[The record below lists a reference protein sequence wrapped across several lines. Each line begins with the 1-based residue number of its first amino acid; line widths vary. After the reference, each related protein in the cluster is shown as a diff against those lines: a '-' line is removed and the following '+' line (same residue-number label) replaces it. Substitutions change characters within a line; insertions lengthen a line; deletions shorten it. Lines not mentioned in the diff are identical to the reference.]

1 MEEVPDGYK
10 ASDLHQTSIKGPKFK
25 QEKGKHSQHALEVI
39 ELDRLEIVGIRFAA
53 LGGAWIRNRQP
64 SLCIPLHRDSKET
77 ILTEFTVPWADV
89 IERKCQHNVLSSEPS
104 DW

>member
-10 ASDLHQTSIKGPKFK
+10 ASDLDQTSIKGPKFK

-77 ILTEFTVPWADV
+77 ILPVFTVPWTDV
-89 IERKCQHNVLSSEPS
+89 MERIGVRNVFISELS
-104 DW
+104 D